1 VLPPAEVVREDD
13 GESPV
18 RPMPRAGTNSKDRPM
33 TLYPK
38 FLRAHRRGPEGAA
51 ASAVTRECVEGV
63 GFSGREGARAGA
75 ATAGG
80 RLMARAVTGRSA
92 RIAWMELGLLY
103 AAAAGVLLVL
113 VTGDRGQ
120 FGWAVGS
127 LLGACTIACWR
138 SASARTRAPAG
149 PMPIG

>member
-1 VLPPAEVVREDD
+1 
-13 GESPV
+13 
-18 RPMPRAGTNSKDRPM
+18 MPRRGGNRKDPGM
-33 TLYPK
+33 TLYPE

-51 ASAVTRECVEGV
+51 AQAVTRECAGGV

-80 RLMARAVTGRSA
+80 RLPARAVTGRSA
-92 RIAWMELGLLY
+92 LIAWTELGLLG
-103 AAAAGVLLVL
+103 AVAVGVLLVM
-113 VTGDRGQ
+113 VVGDRGQ

-138 SASARTRAPAG
+138 SASARTKAPAG